1 MMHCQA
7 VSYLESC
14 QLRFFVHVI
23 LNLDVKCHYLPWHSS
38 TRLINLLNHL
48 FNIVITVHNF
58 NLFSYL
64 PLIDMNIIKLM
75 FRHSDL
81 MWSKKKSRSL
91 LLRRLWL
98 SIILLPMLSTVLKTK
113 LNLYASK
120 SYLYLNSF
128 IEIWILLMLT
138 PPPSLWFT

>member
-1 MMHCQA
+1 MHCQA

-138 PPPSLWFT
+138 TPPSLWFT